1 MNSSVV
7 KLSRE
12 ELYKQ
17 IWKTPARVLAEQ
29 FDISDVGLAKT
40 CKRMGIPR
48 PPRGYWAR
56 KEAGKEV
63 KTVPLPPAKPTDKLS
78 AEFHRATRPKQPTT
92 PRRDLIPAEFFQSFD
107 QPHPLVDLTRRR
119 FENATVGKTGLLVST
134 AKHRLDLTVSR
145 DKLDRALRLYDAIL
159 KAWERLGH
167 EALLGKEDTSPT
179 LLRSGTETLRISIEE
194 EVETVTLPPT
204 ETELLKPKWTWKL
217 RTETRGKG
225 SLKILLTGDRIEDWR
240 SFDRR
245 FRDGAAST
253 LEKTAGRILTAALD
267 YLPERRA
274 YLVVAEQR
282 RKEREE
288 QRRIESEQRRREEEA
303 RRRQEVEKK
312 RVEDFLDAAKDWE
325 KTLRLREFIAE
336 CRTRMMET
344 GVDDVA
350 IGQWVAWAEQIAD
363 RQDPFVAGFLEDSL
377 QRK

>member
-1 MNSSVV
+1 M
-7 KLSRE
+7 
-12 ELYKQ
+12 
-17 IWKTPARVLAEQ
+17 
-29 FDISDVGLAKT
+29 
-40 CKRMGIPR
+40 
-48 PPRGYWAR
+48 
-56 KEAGKEV
+56 
-63 KTVPLPPAKPTDKLS
+63 
-78 AEFHRATRPKQPTT
+78 
-92 PRRDLIPAEFFQSFD
+92 
-107 QPHPLVDLTRRR
+107 DLTRRR

-303 RRRQEVEKK
+303 RRRQEAEKK

-363 RQDPFVAGFLEDSL
+363 KQDPFVAGFLEDCL

>member
-78 AEFHRATRPKQPTT
+78 VEFHRATRPKQPTT
-92 PRRDLIPAEFFQSFD
+92 PRRDLIPAELFQSFD
-107 QPHPLVDLTRRR
+107 QPHPLVDLTHRR

-159 KAWERLGH
+159 KAWERLGN
-167 EALLGKEDTSPT
+167 ETLLGKEDFSPT
-179 LLRSGTETLRISIEE
+179 LLRSGNETLRISIEE

-217 RTETRGKG
+217 RKETRGKG
-225 SLKILLTGDRIEDWR
+225 SLKILLTGDRIEEWR
-240 SFDRR
+240 SFERR

-267 YLPERRA
+267 YLPDRKA
-274 YLVVAEQR
+274 YLVEAERKR
-282 RKEREE
+282 REREE
-288 QRRIESEQRRREEEA
+288 QQRIERERRRREEDERSRREA
-303 RRRQEVEKK
+303 EKQ
-312 RVEDFLDAAKDWE
+312 RVEAFLKAASDWE
-325 KTLRLREFIAE
+325 KTRHLREFIAD
-336 CRTRMMET
+336 CRTRMAAT

-350 IGQWVAWAEQIAD
+350 IGRWVSWAEQIVD
-363 RQDPFVAGFLEDSL
+363 SNDPFVAGFLEDCL
-377 QRK
+377 ERR